1 VNESRQRFGT
11 GPPPGREDVRA
22 VTLALRLLVARTQ
35 QYADRAGHDAGLHRS
50 DLTAMNHISQAIVQG
65 ERLGPG
71 DVAKRMSLSPA
82 AVTALVDR
90 LESVGHVVRHRD
102 VKDRRRI
109 RLDLTHQATVT
120 ARGMFRPMTQ
130 AMADALEPYSDE
142 ELQLIT
148 RALTDLTAALDQVGE
163 GGPTQAPHETD

>member
-1 VNESRQRFGT
+1 MNESRQRFGT
-11 GPPPGREDVRA
+11 GAPPGREAVRA
-22 VTLALRLLVARTQ
+22 VTLALRVLVSRSQ

-50 DLTAMNHISQAIVQG
+50 DMTAMNHIRQAMMLG
-65 ERLGPG
+65 ESLGPG

-102 VKDRRRI
+102 VEDRRRI
-109 RLDLTHQATVT
+109 RLDLTDHAVVT

-130 AMADALEPYSDE
+130 AMADVLEPYSDE
-142 ELQLIT
+142 ELRLVV

-163 GGPTQAPHETD
+163 GGLAQGPCD